1 MQTISPSIKDQ
12 LSVTRVH
19 WQATVIVG
27 LGLFFDLF
35 DVFLAGVLSTVLTTS
50 FGLNERVLPL
60 ILGSSFFGMFVGA
73 TFMGGLADRHGRRP
87 AFLINLGVYSFFT
100 LLGAFSANATMLVLT
115 RFLAGIGIGAE
126 MPLSDAYL
134 SEVLPTAHRGRMMS
148 WAYTIGFLGVP
159 AAGLLARVLVPLS
172 PFGVA
177 GWRWLF
183 VAGSLG
189 GAIVWSLRRLLP
201 ESPLWLASV
210 RPSPGA
216 ARRPLPGGEGRSG
229 AAAPSVAKAVPLPP
243 GEVGAER
250 RVRVLLA
257 PRHRQVT
264 IMLCI
269 FQVFQTVGY
278 YGFGTIVPLVL
289 AAKGFSVLSS
299 LGYTTIAFFGYPIG
313 AALAVPIVERI
324 ERRLL
329 IVCSAFLMAVFGLGI
344 GYAAAPAS
352 IMALGFAYTVASN
365 VFSNGLHILQGEV
378 FPTAVRARAAGSTYG
393 LSRLSSAAMPF
404 LLLPILHRFG
414 PGPMFAIIA
423 LAMVIVIIDIGLLA
437 PRTTGRTLEE
447 IAGV

>member
-1 MQTISPSIKDQ
+1 MRVHADNKSFYEMMRDSTIGDQ
-12 LSVTRVH
+12 LDQLPVTRVH
-19 WQATVIVG
+19 WQATIIVG

-60 ILGSSFFGMFVGA
+60 VLGSSFFGMFVGA
-73 TFMGGLADRHGRRP
+73 TFMGGFADRHGRRP

-100 LLGAFSANATMLVLT
+100 LLGAFSVNAAMLVLT

-159 AAGLLARVLVPLS
+159 AAGLLARLLVPLS

-201 ESPLWLASV
+201 ESPRWLELVGRAK
-210 RPSPGA
+210 RP
-216 ARRPLPGGEGRSG
+216 
-229 AAAPSVAKAVPLPP
+229 
-243 GEVGAER
+243 
-250 RVRVLLA
+250 VRVLRD

-299 LGYTTIAFFGYPIG
+299 LSYTTIAFFGYPIG

-344 GYAAAPAS
+344 GYAAEPAS
-352 IMALGFAYTVASN
+352 IMVLGFAYTVASN

-414 PGPMFAIIA
+414 PGPMFAAIA

-447 IAGV
+447 IAGA